1 VRVAYLS
8 SFYPAASHTFIRRE
22 IEALRARGVEI
33 DTFTLR
39 RTPRA
44 ELRADADRRE
54 ADATW
59 SVLPAPLFAL
69 AGAHA
74 AAFLA
79 RPGAYLRAL
88 RESLAQRASGAR
100 AFLWALFHF
109 AEAIRLARE
118 LERRGHVHLH
128 VHFSNA
134 GADVGRL
141 AASYL
146 GIPWSLTLHGSADFD
161 SPTRAL
167 LAGKIASACFTVC
180 VSDFGRAQALR
191 LVDPTHWPK
200 VLVARCGLD
209 LKRIPRRGAREPER
223 SRPRVLCVGRLSP
236 EKGHVGLVEAF
247 AALTQAGVDAE
258 LRIVGEGP
266 ERARIEAAVARAD
279 LGSRVSLPGTA
290 SEDEVRA
297 ELERAD
303 VFALSSFMEGLPV
316 SMLEAMAQNVPV
328 VVPRLSGVP
337 EVALDGETALLYTAG
352 RWDEL
357 SICLA
362 RLVRDPALRERLAAR
377 ARAKV
382 EAEYE
387 IQRAVQPLYERLLAE
402 LPAEDERK

>member
-1 VRVAYLS
+1 VRVAYLAS
-8 SFYPAASHTFIRRE
+8 SYPAASHTFIRRE
-22 IEALRARGVEI
+22 IEALRARGAQI
-33 DTFTLR
+33 DTFTVR
-39 RTPRA
+39 RARSG
-44 ELRADADRRE
+44 ELRAEADRRE

-59 SVLPAPLFAL
+59 SVLPAPPLAL
-69 AGAHA
+69 AAAHA
-74 AAFLA
+74 SAILT
-79 RPGAYLRAL
+79 RPVAYLRVL
-88 RESLAQRASGAR
+88 RESLVQRTSGAR
-100 AFLWALFHF
+100 ASLWALFHF

-118 LERRGHVHLH
+118 LERRGHRHLH

-146 GIPWSLTLHGSADFD
+146 GISWSVTLHGSADFD
-161 SPTRAL
+161 SPTREL
-167 LAGKIASACFTVC
+167 LAGKIASARFTVC

-191 LVDPTHWPK
+191 LVDPLHWPK

-209 LKRIPRRGAREPER
+209 LKRIPPRGARER
-223 SRPRVLCVGRLSP
+223 TRPRVLCVGRLSP

-247 AALTQAGVDAE
+247 AALTRTGVDAE

-266 ERARIEAAVARAD
+266 ERARIEEAVAR
-279 LGSRVSLPGTA
+279 LGLGARISLPGTA

-297 ELERAD
+297 ELAQAD

-316 SMLEAMAQNVPV
+316 SMLEAMAQGVPV

-337 EVALDGETALLYTAG
+337 EAALDGETALLYTPG

-357 SICLA
+357 AACLA
-362 RLVRDPALRERLAAR
+362 RLLRDPALGERLAAG

-387 IQRAVQPLYERLLAE
+387 IERAVQPLHQRLLAE
-402 LPAEDERK
+402 LPEEESK